1 LRETLVR
8 LALEEHLIAEG
19 AGALALAAGRRV
31 AGKRKC
37 AVVSGGNIDAMVLAG
52 LLSDVRTRAPRKPRR
67 RAHDP
72 APVSDTRAALPRTSE
87 AGASDARASEPRH
100 RVARLPARPAAVAS
114 TSTPP
119 GTSPGTSAESPDI
132 LVTPLEAIA

>member
-1 LRETLVR
+1 VR
-8 LALEEHLIAEG
+8 LALEEHVIAEG

-52 LLSDVRTRAPRKPRR
+52 LLSEVRMRAPRKPRR
-67 RAHDP
+67 RAHD
-72 APVSDTRAALPRTSE
+72 T
-87 AGASDARASEPRH
+87 ASPQQARADAATPAETRSTEARSTDTDSRN
-100 RVARLPARPAAVAS
+100 RVARLPARKPAAAS
-114 TSTPP
+114 TTP
-119 GTSPGTSAESPDI
+119 SPATPAT